1 MEFWKLLLQWSAP
14 GPAAA
19 GLSWRSPVHGAVR
32 AAQVVWDALFAFVTE
47 EALIRASSLAFTS
60 VLALVPLMTVGLR
73 VMNFYGVSAATRDAF
88 EGVLAQYLLRAQSRD
103 VVNLMLSAASQVTQ
117 NIGALGLA
125 GFCVTLVLMARE
137 LEGHIQKIC
146 GARGSLA
153 TSLLHYA
160 AFLVLAPTGALLAF
174 AVLHPLSALL
184 ALLPGDFSR
193 INYPF
198 ALSIVVLFVTLRAF
212 SGYALSWR
220 ASAFGSLAAG
230 IAAWG
235 SWRGCALYFSHSVSL
250 SAYGA
255 LASIPAF
262 LLWVFVAWCCV
273 LFGVQVAAKA
283 QPLCGKRGVD
293 QAASAG
299 TVAARVAK

>member
-1 MEFWKLLLQWSAP
+1 MEIWKLLLHWSAP
-14 GPAAA
+14 TAQDTRWH
-19 GLSWRSPVHGAVR
+19 WRRPLYR
-32 AAQVVWDALFAFVTE
+32 AILGAQVVWDALFAFVTE

-73 VMNFYGVSAATRDAF
+73 VMNFYGVSDATRDQF
-88 EGVLAQYLLRAQSRD
+88 EAVLAQYLLPAQSRD
-103 VVNLMLSAASQVTQ
+103 VVNLMLQAASQVTQ
-117 NIGALGLA
+117 NIGALGLV

-146 GARGSLA
+146 GAKGALT

-160 AFLVLAPTGALLAF
+160 AFLVFAPTGALLAF
-174 AVLHPLSALL
+174 ALLHPLSALL
-184 ALLPGDFSR
+184 ALLPGGLAR

-198 ALSIVVLFVTLRAF
+198 VLSIVVLFVTLRAF
-212 SGYALSWR
+212 SGYVLSWR
-220 ASAFGSLAAG
+220 ASAFGAVAAG

-255 LASIPAF
+255 LAGIPAF

-283 QPLCGKRGVD
+283 QPLCPQGRAPRLPK
-293 QAASAG
+293 
-299 TVAARVAK
+299 K

>member
-14 GPAAA
+14 DPGRPAGA
-19 GLSWRSPVHGAVR
+19 WRRPVHRLVL
-32 AAQVVWDALFAFVTE
+32 AAKVVWDALFAFVTE

-60 VLALVPLMTVGLR
+60 VLSLVPLLTVGLR
-73 VMNFYGVSAATRDAF
+73 VMNFYGVSRATREQF
-88 EGVLAQYLLRAQSRD
+88 EAVLAQYLLPAQSRD
-103 VVNLMLSAASQVTQ
+103 VVDLVLKAASQVTQ

-153 TSLLHYA
+153 TSLLHCC

-174 AVLHPLSALL
+174 GLLHPLAALL
-184 ALLPGDFSR
+184 ALLPGDLSA

-198 ALSIVVLFVTLRAF
+198 ALSIVVLVVTLRAF
-212 SGYALSWR
+212 SGYVLSWR
-220 ASAFGSLAAG
+220 ASSFGALAAG

-283 QPLCGKRGVD
+283 QPLCAQRRAA
-293 QAASAG
+293 QLAASPADVG
-299 TVAARVAK
+299 KAAK

>member
-1 MEFWKLLLQWSAP
+1 MEIWNPLLQWSAP
-14 GPAAA
+14 TPAHARW
-19 GLSWRSPVHGAVR
+19 SWRRAVHRGVVGAR
-32 AAQVVWDALFAFVTE
+32 VVWDALFAFVTE

-60 VLALVPLMTVGLR
+60 VLSLVPLMTVALR
-73 VMNFYGVSAATRDAF
+73 VMNFYGVSEATRDQF
-88 EGVLAQYLLRAQSRD
+88 EAVLAQYLLPAQSRD
-103 VVNLMLSAASQVTQ
+103 VVNLMLQAASQVTQ

-146 GARGSLA
+146 GAKGSLT

-160 AFLVLAPTGALLAF
+160 AFLVLAPTGALVAF
-174 AVLHPLSALL
+174 GLLHPLAALL
-184 ALLPGDFSR
+184 ALLPGDFSA

-198 ALSIVVLFVTLRAF
+198 VLMIVVLFVTLRAF

-255 LASIPAF
+255 LACVPAF

-283 QPLCGKRGVD
+283 QPLCGKRAAA
-293 QAASAG
+293 QAAASL
-299 TVAARVAK
+299 AAVGKVAK